1 MRASRPLAVLCTILL
16 GTGFTFAQ
24 NLMTK
29 NYPATLS
36 PAVINRGD
44 FNNDGILDL
53 IAGNVPGTGGQVSV
67 YLGNGDGTFQP
78 ARNSTPG
85 AQVNDLA
92 TADFNHDGKLDV
104 AVSSIATNV
113 VTVML
118 GNGDGTFGAPQS
130 LTVPNAS
137 YVESLTVGDFNHDGN
152 PDIAVGFGS
161 PFTPGGPTDTG
172 LVYQPNTITIFP
184 GQANGTFGAPIQFTG
199 MGNSALKKIRVGD
212 FNADGNIDIAVQTF
226 ADIYILLGKGDFT
239 FNQQLLTSY
248 YQTTDI
254 TPTDVNQDGFTDL
267 IVSALECSGNC
278 GSLDVFLSQGQNGT
292 LQKSATLSFTSPLPA
307 NSIGKVVFTPP
318 YSAVAID
325 VNGDGINDI
334 VAANHDFSAIYDQIS
349 AWLGNPDGTYQST
362 PLVWVLGTEKG
373 ISGIVPGDFN
383 RDEKIDVAAANSS
396 DSTLGI
402 HLNAITRIPCQLRT
416 APSSVTVCEP
426 TDYTYSTSPVPI
438 AASATPGTSP
448 IVGGQLYLDNTLVFQ
463 TAAGQINTALNL
475 NPGDHLLATKFLDM
489 AGQSAM
495 AFTHISGFTGT
506 PGHTCTTAPQTL
518 TICLPAQSGAV
529 GSPLRVLAAVMVDA
543 PVTAFQVYIDGTLV
557 YSDTNLDNYVDSVF
571 PVPGGSHSVV
581 VKAFD
586 AQGRTFSA
594 TRNIT
599 VQ

>member
-24 NLMTK
+24 NNLMTK

-36 PAVINRGD
+36 PSVINRGD
-44 FNNDGILDL
+44 FNNDGILDV

-137 YVESLTVGDFNHDGN
+137 YIESLTVGDFNHDGN

-161 PFTPGGPTDTG
+161 PFTPGEPTDTG
-172 LVYQPNTITIFP
+172 FVYQPNTITIFP

-199 MGNSALKKIRVGD
+199 MGNSSLSKIRIGD
-212 FNADGNIDIAVQTF
+212 FNADGNIDIAVQTLS
-226 ADIYILLGKGDFT
+226 DIYILIGNGNFT

-278 GSLDVFLSQGQNGT
+278 GSLDVFLSQGHSGT

-318 YSAVAID
+318 YSAAAID
-325 VNGDGINDI
+325 LNGDGIKDI
-334 VAANHDFSAIYDQIS
+334 VAANHDFSSIYDQIS
-349 AWLGNPDGTYQST
+349 AWLGNADGTYQST
-362 PLVWVLGTEKG
+362 PLTWVLGTEKG

-383 RDEKIDVAAANSS
+383 RDGKIDVAAANSS
-396 DSTLGI
+396 DSTVGI
-402 HLNAITRIPCQLRT
+402 HLNAITRTPCQLRT

-426 TDYTYSTSPVPI
+426 TDYTYSTSLVSI
-438 AASATPGTSP
+438 AVSATPGTSP
-448 IVGGQLYLDNTLVFQ
+448 IVSGQLYLDNTLVFQ
-463 TAAGQINTALNL
+463 TAASQINTALNL
-475 NPGDHLLATKFLDM
+475 DPGDHLLATKFLDM

-495 AFTHISGFTGT
+495 AFTHMSGFTGT
-506 PGHTCTTAPQTL
+506 PGQTCTTAPQTL
-518 TICLPAQSGAV
+518 THLSPGTERSGWQSFAC
-529 GSPLRVLAAVMVDA
+529 
-543 PVTAFQVYIDGTLV
+543 
-557 YSDTNLDNYVDSVF
+557 
-571 PVPGGSHSVV
+571 PGGRCGGCSGHRLS
-581 VKAFD
+581 
-586 AQGRTFSA
+586 GLHRRH
-594 TRNIT
+594 TRL
-599 VQ
+599 QRHQSRQLC